1 MRGDRKITIA
11 VTGGIGSGK
20 SLVCSMLERRGV
32 PVYDSDSETKALY
45 ETVPGLLDRI
55 SSALGTD
62 VTDGN
67 GRLDRAKLASEVFS
81 CPEKLNIL
89 ENMVYPEVKK
99 NFESWRLK
107 KFSDGA
113 PVVAMESALVL
124 EKPFFR
130 DLFDKILLVD
140 APVEQRLQRAMHRD
154 GADRDAIL
162 KRMSMQRLLND
173 ISEGKVSPGADFII
187 VNDGNIGDLEKKT
200 EEVYIQLNS

>member
-1 MRGDRKITIA
+1 M
-11 VTGGIGSGK
+11 
-20 SLVCSMLERRGV
+20 
-32 PVYDSDSETKALY
+32 Y

-130 DLFDKILLVD
+130 DLFDKKRFEMCDRFAYFFGVAADDKLHNAARAFKLNAIDRKIGARNTAVECRLVFMD
-140 APVEQRLQRAMHRD
+140 SIQMFRKIAAFQD
-154 GADRDAIL
+154 GTVSD
-162 KRMSMQRLLND
+162 Q
-173 ISEGKVSPGADFII
+173 GK
-187 VNDGNIGDLEKKT
+187 IGT
-200 EEVYIQLNS
+200 GI